1 MEHADSHV
9 FFLPPDQM
17 NNTCKNCQHWQ
28 RNTEIIGKPP
38 DVFGDCNNPKYI
50 YTPDY
55 VPPVYPTDSFLY
67 WDSEDYAAGFATGEN
82 FGCIHF
88 AMKQD

>member
-1 MEHADSHV
+1 MELAQ
-9 FFLPPDQM
+9 PI
-17 NNTCKNCQHWQ
+17 CKNCQYWE
-28 RNTEIIGKPP
+28 RDITPGIKSP

-88 AMKQD
+88 AMKHAETNPTQPTI